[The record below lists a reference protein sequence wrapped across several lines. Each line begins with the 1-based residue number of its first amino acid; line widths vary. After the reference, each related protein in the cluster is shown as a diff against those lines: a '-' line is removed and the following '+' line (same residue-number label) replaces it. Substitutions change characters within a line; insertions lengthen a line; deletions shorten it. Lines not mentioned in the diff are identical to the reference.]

1 MTIFTRLKPHTRAEF
16 GAAEYL
22 RALEA
27 QTPTGASAARP
38 TTAAPAAP
46 PSVARPTPGQLTAS
60 RHRVRLVV
68 EDIETGERMVLA
80 ETSWRSIEVLG
91 SAARYYAA
99 HYDNPQRRPEQ
110 VRARRAQASKLGG
123 AIWDTAEA
131 TVGIEAP

>member
-1 MTIFTRLKPHTRAEF
+1 MSIFARLRAHATP
-16 GAAEYL
+16 GSTAVEYL

-27 QTPTGASAARP
+27 ARATEAASARLRSPQAV
-38 TTAAPAAP
+38 APAP
-46 PSVARPTPGQLTAS
+46 TPVPTPGQRTAS
-60 RHRVRLVV
+60 RHHVRLVV
-68 EDIETGERMVLA
+68 EDLDTGERVVLA

-110 VRARRAQASKLGG
+110 VRARRAQANKLGA